1 MRRAWEGRE
10 GFLEEELLKW
20 RPEEVGDGQVRV
32 MLRQEQRR
40 VSQAE
45 GTRVKARAGCGDRAW
60 LLGRKAGML
69 RKLCWS
75 QF

>member
-1 MRRAWEGRE
+1 MRRAWEVRE